1 MKHIIDIETWERK
14 ENFNF
19 FRHFLNPQLSITS
32 EVECGGAKKR
42 AKEAHQSFFLHYL
55 YAVLRAANEI
65 PELRYRI
72 DQEGH
77 VVLYDKI
84 DILSPIKIKENGKF
98 FTIRFPYH
106 EDFDTF
112 YQEARSIIDSIPED
126 GDPYAAENGEVASGD
141 YGLILLS
148 ATPDLY
154 FTSITG
160 TQEKQSGNNY
170 PLLNAGKAI
179 SREGKL
185 VMPIAMTIHHGF
197 VDGHHLTLFYKK
209 VEDLLKQG
217 NYFISK

>member
-19 FRHFLNPQLSITS
+19 FRRFLNPQLSITS

-72 DQEGH
+72 DPEGC
-77 VVLYDKI
+77 VVLYDQI

-106 EDFDTF
+106 KDFDTF
-112 YQEARSIIDSIPED
+112 YQEARKAIDSIPED
-126 GDPYAAENGEVASGD
+126 GDPYAAENGEVANGD

-170 PLLNAGKAI
+170 PLLNVGKAI
-179 SREGKL
+179 TKEGKL

-197 VDGHHLTLFYKK
+197 VDGHHLSLFYKK
-209 VEDLLKQG
+209 VEELLK
-217 NYFISK
+217 

>member
-19 FRHFLNPQLSITS
+19 FRHFQNPQLSITS

-42 AKEAHQSFFLHYL
+42 AKETHQSFFLHYL

-72 DQEGH
+72 DPEGR

-112 YQEARSIIDSIPED
+112 HQEARKIIDSIPED
-126 GDPYAAENGEVASGD
+126 GDPYAAENGEVAHGD
-141 YGLILLS
+141 CLL
-148 ATPDLY
+148 Y
-154 FTSITG
+154 TSDAAD
-160 TQEKQSGNNY
+160 E
-170 PLLNAGKAI
+170 
-179 SREGKL
+179 
-185 VMPIAMTIHHGF
+185 
-197 VDGHHLTLFYKK
+197 
-209 VEDLLKQG
+209 
-217 NYFISK
+217 

>member
-19 FRHFLNPQLSITS
+19 FRHFQNPQLSITS
-32 EVECGGAKKR
+32 EVECGGAKRR
-42 AKEAHQSFFLHYL
+42 AKEANQSFFLHYL

-72 DQEGH
+72 DPEGR

-112 YQEARSIIDSIPED
+112 YQEARKIIDSIPED
-126 GDPYAAENGEVASGD
+126 GDPYAAENGEIASGD

-154 FTSITG
+154 FTSING

-179 SREGKL
+179 TKEGKL

-197 VDGHHLTLFYKK
+197 VDGHHLSLFYKK
-209 VEDLLKQG
+209 VEELLK
-217 NYFISK
+217 

>member
-19 FRHFLNPQLSITS
+19 FRHFQNPQLSITS
-32 EVECGGAKKR
+32 EVECGGAKRR

-65 PELRYRI
+65 SELRYRI
-72 DQEGH
+72 DPEGR

-112 YQEARSIIDSIPED
+112 YQEARKIIDSIPED
-126 GDPYAAENGEVASGD
+126 GDPYAAENGEIASGD

-154 FTSITG
+154 FTSING

-179 SREGKL
+179 TKEGKL

-197 VDGHHLTLFYKK
+197 VDGHHLSLFYKK
-209 VEDLLKQG
+209 VEELLK
-217 NYFISK
+217 

>member
-19 FRHFLNPQLSITS
+19 FRHFQNPQLSITS
-32 EVECGGAKKR
+32 EVECGGAKRR

-65 PELRYRI
+65 SELRYRI
-72 DQEGH
+72 DPEGR

-112 YQEARSIIDSIPED
+112 YQEARKIIDSIPED
-126 GDPYAAENGEVASGD
+126 GDPYAAENGEIASGD

-179 SREGKL
+179 TKEGKL

-197 VDGHHLTLFYKK
+197 VDGHHLSLFYKK
-209 VEDLLKQG
+209 VEELLK
-217 NYFISK
+217 

>member
-1 MKHIIDIETWERK
+1 MKQIIDIETWERK

-19 FRHFLNPQLSITS
+19 FRRFQNPQLSITS

-72 DQEGH
+72 DPEGR
-77 VVLYDKI
+77 VVLYDQI
-84 DILSPIKIKENGKF
+84 DVLSPIKIKENGKF

-106 EDFDTF
+106 EDFETF
-112 YQEARSIIDSIPED
+112 YQEARKIIDSIPKD
-126 GDPYAAENGEVASGD
+126 GDPYAAENGEVANGD

-179 SREGKL
+179 TKEGKL

-197 VDGHHLTLFYKK
+197 VDGHHLSLFYRK
-209 VEDLLKQG
+209 VEELLKFEG
-217 NYFISK
+217 K

>member
-1 MKHIIDIETWERK
+1 MKQIIDIETWERK

-19 FRHFLNPQLSITS
+19 FRRFQNPQLSITS

-72 DQEGH
+72 DPEGR
-77 VVLYDKI
+77 VVIYEQL

-106 EDFDTF
+106 EDFETF
-112 YQEARSIIDSIPED
+112 YQEARKIIDSIPEN
-126 GDPYAAENGEVASGD
+126 GDPYAAENGEVANGD

-179 SREGKL
+179 IKKGKL

-197 VDGHHLTLFYKK
+197 VDGHHLSLFYRK
-209 VEDLLKQG
+209 VEELLK
-217 NYFISK
+217 SKGK

>member
-1 MKHIIDIETWERK
+1 MKQIIDIETWERK

-19 FRHFLNPQLSITS
+19 FRRFQNPQLSITS

-72 DQEGH
+72 DPEGR
-77 VVLYDKI
+77 VVLYDQI

-106 EDFDTF
+106 EDFETF
-112 YQEARSIIDSIPED
+112 YQEARKIIDSVPEN
-126 GDPYAAENGEVASGD
+126 GDPYAAENGEVANGD

-179 SREGKL
+179 IKKGKL

-197 VDGHHLTLFYKK
+197 VDGHHLSLFYRK
-209 VEDLLKQG
+209 VEELLK
-217 NYFISK
+217 SKGK

>member
-1 MKHIIDIETWERK
+1 MKQIIDIETWERK

-19 FRHFLNPQLSITS
+19 FRRFQNPQLSITS

-72 DQEGH
+72 DPEGR
-77 VVLYDKI
+77 VVLYDQI

-106 EDFDTF
+106 EDFETF
-112 YQEARSIIDSIPED
+112 YQEARKIIDSIPEN
-126 GDPYAAENGEVASGD
+126 GDPYAAENGEVANGD

-154 FTSITG
+154 FTSITE

-170 PLLNAGKAI
+170 TLLNAGKAI
-179 SREGKL
+179 IKKGKL
-185 VMPIAMTIHHGF
+185 VMPIAMAMHHGF
-197 VDGHHLTLFYKK
+197 VDGHHLSLFYRK
-209 VEDLLKQG
+209 VEELLK
-217 NYFISK
+217 SKGK

>member
-1 MKHIIDIETWERK
+1 M
-14 ENFNF
+14 
-19 FRHFLNPQLSITS
+19 
-32 EVECGGAKKR
+32 
-42 AKEAHQSFFLHYL
+42 
-55 YAVLRAANEI
+55 LRAANEI

-72 DQEGH
+72 DPEGR
-77 VVLYDKI
+77 VVLYDQI

-106 EDFDTF
+106 EDFETF
-112 YQEARSIIDSIPED
+112 YQEARKIIDSIPEN
-126 GDPYAAENGEVASGD
+126 GDPYAAENGEVANGD
-141 YGLILLS
+141 YGLILLR

-179 SREGKL
+179 IKKGKL

-197 VDGHHLTLFYKK
+197 VDGHHLSLFYRK
-209 VEDLLKQG
+209 VEELLK
-217 NYFISK
+217 SKGK

>member
-1 MKHIIDIETWERK
+1 MKQIIDIETWERK
-14 ENFNF
+14 ENFNL
-19 FRHFLNPQLSITS
+19 FRRFQNPQLSITS

-72 DQEGH
+72 DPEGR
-77 VVLYDKI
+77 VVLYDQI

-106 EDFDTF
+106 EDFETF
-112 YQEARSIIDSIPED
+112 YQEARKIIDSIPEN
-126 GDPYAAENGEVASGD
+126 GDPYAAENGEVANGD

-179 SREGKL
+179 IKKGKL

-197 VDGHHLTLFYKK
+197 VDGHHLSLFYRK
-209 VEDLLKQG
+209 VEELLK
-217 NYFISK
+217 SKGK

>member
-1 MKHIIDIETWERK
+1 MKQIIDIETWERK

-19 FRHFLNPQLSITS
+19 FRRFQNPQLSITS

-72 DQEGH
+72 DPEGR
-77 VVLYDKI
+77 VVLYDQI

-106 EDFDTF
+106 EDFETL
-112 YQEARSIIDSIPED
+112 YQEARKIIDSIPEN
-126 GDPYAAENGEVASGD
+126 GDPYAAENGEVANGD

-179 SREGKL
+179 IKKGKL

-197 VDGHHLTLFYKK
+197 VDGHHLSLFYRK
-209 VEDLLKQG
+209 VEELLK
-217 NYFISK
+217 SKGK

>member
-1 MKHIIDIETWERK
+1 MKQIIDI
-14 ENFNF
+14 
-19 FRHFLNPQLSITS
+19 
-32 EVECGGAKKR
+32 ECGGAKKR

-72 DQEGH
+72 DPEGR
-77 VVLYDKI
+77 VVLYDQI

-98 FTIRFPYH
+98 FTIRFPY
-106 EDFDTF
+106 
-112 YQEARSIIDSIPED
+112 
-126 GDPYAAENGEVASGD
+126 AAENGEVANGD

-179 SREGKL
+179 IKKGKL

-197 VDGHHLTLFYKK
+197 VDGHHLSLFYRK
-209 VEDLLKQG
+209 VEELLK
-217 NYFISK
+217 SKGK

>member
-1 MKHIIDIETWERK
+1 MKQIIDIETWERK

-19 FRHFLNPQLSITS
+19 FRRFQNPQLSISS

-72 DQEGH
+72 DPEGR
-77 VVLYDKI
+77 VVLYDQI

-106 EDFDTF
+106 EDFETF
-112 YQEARSIIDSIPED
+112 YQEARKIIDSIPEN
-126 GDPYAAENGEVASGD
+126 GDPYAAENGEVANGD

-179 SREGKL
+179 IKKGKL

-197 VDGHHLTLFYKK
+197 VDGHHLSLFYRK
-209 VEDLLKQG
+209 VEELLK
-217 NYFISK
+217 SKGK

>member
-1 MKHIIDIETWERK
+1 MKQIIDIETWERK

-19 FRHFLNPQLSITS
+19 FRRFQNPQLSITS

-72 DQEGH
+72 DPEGR
-77 VVLYDKI
+77 VVLYDQI

-106 EDFDTF
+106 EDFETF
-112 YQEARSIIDSIPED
+112 YQEARKIIDSIPEN
-126 GDPYAAENGEVASGD
+126 GDPYAAENGEVANGD

-179 SREGKL
+179 IKKGKL

-197 VDGHHLTLFYKK
+197 VDGHHLSLFYRK
-209 VEDLLKQG
+209 VEELLK
-217 NYFISK
+217 SKGT

>member
-19 FRHFLNPQLSITS
+19 FRHFQNPQLSITS
-32 EVECGGAKKR
+32 EVECGGAKRR

-65 PELRYRI
+65 SELRYRI
-72 DQEGH
+72 DPEGR

-112 YQEARSIIDSIPED
+112 HQEARKIIDSIPED
-126 GDPYAAENGEVASGD
+126 GDPYAAENGEIASGD

-179 SREGKL
+179 TKEGKL

-197 VDGHHLTLFYKK
+197 VDGHHLSLFYKK
-209 VEDLLKQG
+209 VEELLK
-217 NYFISK
+217 

>member
-1 MKHIIDIETWERK
+1 MKQIIDIETWERK

-19 FRHFLNPQLSITS
+19 FRRFQNPQLSITS

-72 DQEGH
+72 DPEGC
-77 VVLYDKI
+77 VVLYDQI

-106 EDFDTF
+106 EDFETF
-112 YQEARSIIDSIPED
+112 YQEARKIIDSIPEN
-126 GDPYAAENGEVASGD
+126 GDPYAAENGEVANGD

-179 SREGKL
+179 IKKGKL

-197 VDGHHLTLFYKK
+197 VDGHHLSLFYRK
-209 VEDLLKQG
+209 VEELLK
-217 NYFISK
+217 SKGK

>member
-1 MKHIIDIETWERK
+1 MKQIIDIETWERK

-19 FRHFLNPQLSITS
+19 FRRFQNPQLSITS

-72 DQEGH
+72 DPEGR
-77 VVLYDKI
+77 VVLYDQI

-106 EDFDTF
+106 EDFETF
-112 YQEARSIIDSIPED
+112 YQEARKIIDSIPEN
-126 GDPYAAENGEVASGD
+126 GDPYAAENGEVANGN

-179 SREGKL
+179 IKEGKL

-197 VDGHHLTLFYKK
+197 VDGHHLSLFYRK
-209 VEDLLKQG
+209 VEELLK
-217 NYFISK
+217 SKGK

>member
-1 MKHIIDIETWERK
+1 MKQIIDIETWERK

-19 FRHFLNPQLSITS
+19 FRRFQNPQLSITS

-72 DQEGH
+72 DPEGR
-77 VVLYDKI
+77 VGLYDQI

-106 EDFDTF
+106 EDFETF
-112 YQEARSIIDSIPED
+112 YQEARKIIDSIPEN
-126 GDPYAAENGEVASGD
+126 GDPYAAENGEVANGD

-179 SREGKL
+179 IKKGKL

-197 VDGHHLTLFYKK
+197 VDGHHLSLFYRK
-209 VEDLLKQG
+209 VEELLK
-217 NYFISK
+217 SKGK

>member
-1 MKHIIDIETWERK
+1 MKQIIDIETWERK

-19 FRHFLNPQLSITS
+19 FRRFQNPQLSITS

-72 DQEGH
+72 DPEGR
-77 VVLYDKI
+77 VVLYDQI

-106 EDFDTF
+106 EDFETF
-112 YQEARSIIDSIPED
+112 YQEARKIIDPIPEN
-126 GDPYAAENGEVASGD
+126 GDPYAAENGEVANGD

-179 SREGKL
+179 IKKGKL

-197 VDGHHLTLFYKK
+197 VDGHHLSLFYRK
-209 VEDLLKQG
+209 VEELLK
-217 NYFISK
+217 SKGK

>member
-1 MKHIIDIETWERK
+1 MKQIIDIETWERK

-19 FRHFLNPQLSITS
+19 FRRFQNPQLSITS

-72 DQEGH
+72 DPEGR
-77 VVLYDKI
+77 VVLYDQI

-106 EDFDTF
+106 EDFETF
-112 YQEARSIIDSIPED
+112 YQEARKIIDSIPKD
-126 GDPYAAENGEVASGD
+126 GDPYAAENGEVANGD

-179 SREGKL
+179 TKEGKL

-197 VDGHHLTLFYKK
+197 VDGHHLSLFYRK
-209 VEDLLKQG
+209 VEELLKFEG
-217 NYFISK
+217 K

>member
-1 MKHIIDIETWERK
+1 MKQIIDIETWERK

-19 FRHFLNPQLSITS
+19 FRRFQNPQLSITS

-72 DQEGH
+72 DPEGR
-77 VVLYDKI
+77 VVLYDQI

-106 EDFDTF
+106 EDFETF
-112 YQEARSIIDSIPED
+112 YQEAQKIIDSIPED
-126 GDPYAAENGEVASGD
+126 GDPYAAENGEIANGD

-170 PLLNAGKAI
+170 PLLNVGKAI
-179 SREGKL
+179 IKEGKL

-197 VDGHHLTLFYKK
+197 VDGHHLSLFYRK
-209 VEDLLKQG
+209 VEELLK
-217 NYFISK
+217 SKGK

>member
-19 FRHFLNPQLSITS
+19 FRRFQNPQLSITS

-72 DQEGH
+72 DPEGR
-77 VVLYDKI
+77 VVLYDQI

-106 EDFDTF
+106 EDFETF
-112 YQEARSIIDSIPED
+112 YQEARKIIDSIPEN
-126 GDPYAAENGEVASGD
+126 GDPYAAENGEVANGD

-179 SREGKL
+179 IKKGKL

-197 VDGHHLTLFYKK
+197 VDGHHLSLFYRK
-209 VEDLLKQG
+209 VEELLK
-217 NYFISK
+217 SKGK

>member
-1 MKHIIDIETWERK
+1 MKQIVDIETWERK

-19 FRHFLNPQLSITS
+19 FRRFQNPQLSITS

-72 DQEGH
+72 DPEGR
-77 VVLYDKI
+77 VVLYDQI

-106 EDFDTF
+106 EDFETF
-112 YQEARSIIDSIPED
+112 YQEARKIIDSIPKD
-126 GDPYAAENGEVASGD
+126 GDPYAAENGEVANGD

-179 SREGKL
+179 TKEGKL

-197 VDGHHLTLFYKK
+197 VDGHHLSLFYRK
-209 VEDLLKQG
+209 VEELLKFEG
-217 NYFISK
+217 K

>member
-1 MKHIIDIETWERK
+1 MKQIIDIETWERK

-19 FRHFLNPQLSITS
+19 FRRFQNPQLSITS

-72 DQEGH
+72 DPEGR
-77 VVLYDKI
+77 VVLYDQI

-106 EDFDTF
+106 EDFETF
-112 YQEARSIIDSIPED
+112 YQEARKIIDSIPEN
-126 GDPYAAENGEVASGD
+126 GDPYAAENGEVANGD

-179 SREGKL
+179 IKEGKL

-197 VDGHHLTLFYKK
+197 VDGHHLSLFYRK
-209 VEDLLKQG
+209 VEELLK
-217 NYFISK
+217 SKGK

>member
-1 MKHIIDIETWERK
+1 MKQIIDIETWERK

-19 FRHFLNPQLSITS
+19 FRRFQNPQLSITS

-72 DQEGH
+72 DPEGR
-77 VVLYDKI
+77 VVLYDQI

-106 EDFDTF
+106 EDFETF
-112 YQEARSIIDSIPED
+112 YQEARKIIDSIPED
-126 GDPYAAENGEVASGD
+126 GDPYAAENGEVANGD

-179 SREGKL
+179 TKEGKL

-197 VDGHHLTLFYKK
+197 VDGHHLSLFYRK
-209 VEDLLKQG
+209 VEELLKFEG
-217 NYFISK
+217 K